1 MKRLLL
7 AASLL
12 ALPPPTLSWPAAAQA
27 PSVMGTWL
35 TASKTAQIRIAPC
48 PDASRGPICGTVV
61 RLQNARGPDGNVVAP
76 EAAVDF
82 RNSDPALR
90 GRKVLG
96 MVLLYDFKAAGP
108 NTYEEGTIYNGEN
121 GKTYKANVS
130 LQPDGTLRLRGYVGS
145 PMFGETQ
152 IWTRVQ

>member
-7 AASLL
+7 ASLL
-12 ALPPPTLSWPAAAQA
+12 VLPLPAAAQA

-48 PDASRGPICGTVV
+48 ADPSRGPICGSVV
-61 RLQNARGPDGNVVAP
+61 SLQNARGPDGNVVAP
-76 EAAVDF
+76 EAAVDS
-82 RNSDPALR
+82 RNTNPALR
-90 GRKVLG
+90 NRKILG

-108 NTYEEGTIYNGEN
+108 NIYEDGTIYNAEN
-121 GKTYKANVS
+121 GKTYKANIT
-130 LQPDGTLRLRGYVGS
+130 LQADGTLRLRGYVGS

-152 IWTRVQ
+152 VWTRVQ

>member
-12 ALPPPTLSWPAAAQA
+12 ALPLSAAAQA
-27 PSVMGTWL
+27 PSVFGTWL

-48 PDASRGPICGTVV
+48 PDASYGPICGTVV
-61 RLQNARGPDGNVVAP
+61 SLQNAKGPDGNVVAP
-76 EAAVDF
+76 DVAIDF

-90 GRKVLG
+90 NRKILG
-96 MVLLYDFKAAGP
+96 MVLLYGFRPAGP
-108 NTYEEGTIYNGEN
+108 NTFEEGTIYNGEN
-121 GKTYKANVS
+121 GKTYKANVA

>member
-7 AASLL
+7 AALLL
-12 ALPPPTLSWPAAAQA
+12 ALPLPAAAQA

-35 TASKTAQIRIAPC
+35 TASKKAQIRISPC

-61 RLQNARGPDGNVVAP
+61 SLQNAQGPDGNVVAP
-76 EAAVDF
+76 DAAVDF
-82 RNSDPALR
+82 HNGDPALR
-90 GRKVLG
+90 GRKILG

-108 NTYEEGTIYNGEN
+108 NTYEEGTIYNAEN

-130 LQPDGTLRLRGYVGS
+130 LQADGTLRLRGYVGS

-152 IWTRVQ
+152 FWTRVN